1 MIPNREQTSGL
12 VGERFTKLFEFLKAF
27 SDLQYPL
34 IRNIDQQLRTLW
46 LGDFSG
52 HSGVELYRD
61 EPKEPGTATDSTI
74 VFRVA
79 RPNLTPCPPPPDNLA
94 EWIKAGWQKIDSRIE
109 IQTSRKRLGRLEDDF
124 QRLEALSRWTYERDQ
139 WVKSERPVRRAAEL
153 FQNVYEWFGMLERE
167 GERVELL
174 LGDGLLCWQHEADE
188 FKHPVLLQK
197 LELEFHPEKREP
209 EFIFRKR
216 ELPPE
221 LYREFLHALPGNNS
235 QQIIQCDAELK
246 AAEFSPLSGRDTQ
259 DFLRR
264 LIQGLFP
271 AGGEFCEP
279 RQKPSGTGPYVER
292 RPVIFMR
299 QRRSGPANVFDLVL
313 ESIGQ
318 RLETGEPFSSAL
330 MQILGLID
338 LPPKVAEAAPATPA
352 ATPAAASAPPASGPE
367 STATAGNEDAEI
379 LLSKPANGE
388 QLQIARDLAHRDCV
402 LVQGPP
408 GTGKTHTIA
417 NLLGH
422 LLAQGKRVL
431 VTAHT
436 PKALRILREK
446 VVEPLQPL
454 CVSVLQNDKK
464 SHEEL
469 QQSVR
474 QIHIRLSQD
483 DKVLEREAARL
494 RDERHAVVR
503 ELQAT
508 RQRLLEGR
516 QEEIREVVI
525 AGKTFGLIE
534 ASKLVRAGQGKDDW
548 IPGPT
553 TAGQALPLTHDEIFA
568 LYQSNARILA
578 ADERDLNITRPE
590 LALFPSPED
599 FQSVVE
605 EKQWLTTQDLR
616 FGAQFWRTSNTPP
629 DLSAFA
635 RMMES
640 AGKAIEFFKDSAAWQ
655 LEAIQAGR
663 DGEPSR
669 RTWDALA
676 DYIEESWAEIHE
688 CHALVMEHG
697 PSLSDPRPARV
708 LLPLVDEMLEHIA
721 EGGRLNLLTRLTKPQ
736 WVAFTQSIRI
746 NGAAP
751 DLTRPGPLRAV
762 RAQLRIAVLREE
774 LAGRWER
781 MMTSGDAPTFA
792 ELGDRPEE
800 ACRGFVGQIRACL
813 EWHKKSWQP
822 LEEQFGQLGFQWP
835 TYLASTVPEVGNDA
849 ELRRLRS
856 AVVGDLVR
864 ILQCRTDSLR
874 LGHLQAQIEAWQ
886 KLAPERSENEAVAT
900 RRLREAM
907 AMLNADG
914 YRAAFDDLARL
925 KILEPEQRQRNQWL
939 SSLATGAPAW
949 AAVIQNRQAPHDQTQ
964 PPGDPAAA
972 WQWRQ
977 LYDELERRAAVGLEH
992 LQESLEKLSHRL
1004 LKLTTEL
1011 VEKQT
1016 WCHQVRTVT
1025 TAQKQA
1031 LGAYV
1036 ALRNRVTKS
1045 GTGKKDSEFRAAA
1058 RREIAVAKSAVP
1070 VWIMP
1075 LSEVAETFD
1084 PRSTRFDVVIIDEAS
1099 QCDPSAMFALY
1110 LGRQAVIVGD
1120 DEQVT
1125 PITVGVEAEAVM
1137 KLIHGYLDGV
1147 PRREL
1152 YDGQTSVYEF
1162 GQWAFGKVIRL
1173 VEHFRCASDIIAFS
1187 NNLSYRG
1194 EIKPLREENAVKLKP
1209 HVIPYQ
1215 VKPHLFDDRDVNHA
1229 EAEAIASLICAAIKQ
1244 PEYAVNEQGTPVTFG
1259 VVTLVGDKQ
1268 ALLVDDL
1275 LRQRLPAEEYQLR
1288 QILCGSPSHLQ
1299 GDERDVVFLSVVDT
1313 PADGPLPL
1321 RDPDAQ
1327 MRMFK
1332 RRFNVAA
1339 SRARDQMWVVHSL
1352 DPHADLKAGDI
1363 RRQLI
1368 EHALDPK
1375 AWSRELEKRRPSL
1388 DPDAE
1393 AFEGTVM
1400 RRLVER
1406 GFQVQAQVSVGTYRI
1421 GLVVVGGNRRLAV
1434 ECDGENI
1441 KDLERLHENMERQA
1455 ILERLGWRFVRVRGS
1470 LFFRDPDRALAPVF
1484 RRLEELGIQP
1494 ESAAHAATPVQDRSK
1509 LETRVMRQA
1518 EELRLTWSQELEP
1531 GTPAARTKNEATLLE
1546 VH

>member
-1 MIPNREQTSGL
+1 
-12 VGERFTKLFEFLKAF
+12 
-27 SDLQYPL
+27 
-34 IRNIDQQLRTLW
+34 
-46 LGDFSG
+46 
-52 HSGVELYRD
+52 
-61 EPKEPGTATDSTI
+61 
-74 VFRVA
+74 
-79 RPNLTPCPPPPDNLA
+79 
-94 EWIKAGWQKIDSRIE
+94 
-109 IQTSRKRLGRLEDDF
+109 
-124 QRLEALSRWTYERDQ
+124 
-139 WVKSERPVRRAAEL
+139 
-153 FQNVYEWFGMLERE
+153 MLERE

-174 LGDGLLCWQHEADE
+174 LGDGLLCWEQEAGD

-216 ELPPE
+216 EQPPE

-246 AAEFSPLSGRDTQ
+246 TAEFSPLGGRDTQ

-279 RQKPSGTGPYVER
+279 RQKPGGTGPHMER

-299 QRRSGPANVFDLVL
+299 QRRTGPASVFDLVL
-313 ESIGQ
+313 ENIGQ
-318 RLETGEPFSSAL
+318 RLHAGESFSPAL
-330 MQILGLID
+330 MQILGLMD
-338 LPPKVAEAAPATPA
+338 HAPQAARVEVPAEASGAP
-352 ATPAAASAPPASGPE
+352 GLE
-367 STATAGNEDAEI
+367 AEI
-379 LLSKPANGE
+379 LLSKPANAE

-431 VTAHT
+431 VTAQT

-446 VVEPLQPL
+446 VAEPLQPL

-474 QIHIRLSQD
+474 QIHVRLSQD
-483 DKVLEREAARL
+483 DRLLEREAARL
-494 RDERHAVVR
+494 RMERNAVVA

-508 RQRLLEGR
+508 RHQMLAARL
-516 QEEIREVVI
+516 EELREVVVD
-525 AGKTFGLIE
+525 GRNLGLID
-534 ASKLVRAGQGKDDW
+534 AAKLVQAGQGKDDW
-548 IPGPT
+548 IPGPVG
-553 TAGQALPLTHDEIFA
+553 AGRALPLGPDEILA
-568 LYQSNARILA
+568 LYQSNARIPA
-578 ADERDLNITRPE
+578 AEEWDLRATRPD
-590 LALFPSPED
+590 LTPFPSPGD

-605 EKQWLTTQDLR
+605 ELQRLTAEDLQ
-616 FGAQFWRTSNTPP
+616 FGAQFWRAGDTPP
-629 DLSAFA
+629 DPAAFA
-635 RMMES
+635 RMMDL
-640 AGKAIEFFKDSAAWQ
+640 AGKAIAFFKDSDAWQ

-663 DGEPSR
+663 DGQRSR
-669 RTWDALA
+669 ATWDALA
-676 DYIEESWAEIHE
+676 DFIEESWSEIHD
-688 CHALVMEHG
+688 CHALVMAYG
-697 PSLSDPRPARV
+697 PSLSDARPARV
-708 LLPLVDEMLEHIA
+708 LLPLVDEMLEHVA

-736 WVAFTQSIRI
+736 WTALIQSIRV
-746 NGAAP
+746 NGTGP
-751 DLTRPGPLRAV
+751 DLATTGPLRAV
-762 RAQLRIAVLREE
+762 RAKLRIEMLREE
-774 LAGRWER
+774 LSGRWER
-781 MMTSGDAPTFA
+781 MMAFGGAPAFE
-792 ELGDRPEE
+792 ELGDRPED

-813 EWHKKSWQP
+813 GWHQTLWQP
-822 LEEQFGQLGFQWP
+822 LEEEFLQLGFQWP
-835 TYLASTVPEVGNDA
+835 EYLDSTAPQVGNNA
-849 ELRRLRS
+849 ELRRLRN

-864 ILQCRTDSLR
+864 ILQCRTQSIHLR
-874 LGHLQAQIEAWQ
+874 NLQARIEFWH
-886 KLAPERSENEAVAT
+886 KLAPERNDLEAVAT

-907 AMLNADG
+907 TLPDAEA

-925 KILEPEQRQRNQWL
+925 KTLEPERQQR
-939 SSLATGAPAW
+939 SLRLAALAASAPAW
-949 AAVIQNRQAPHDQTQ
+949 AAAIENRVAPHDQPQ

-977 LYDELERRAAVGLEH
+977 LFDELERRAAIDLEP
-992 LQESLEKLSHRL
+992 LQAGVEKLNHRL
-1004 LKLTTEL
+1004 LKLTTDL

-1025 TAQKQA
+1025 AAQKQA

-1045 GTGKKDSEFRAAA
+1045 GTGKKDAEFRAAA

-1125 PITVGVEAEAVM
+1125 PVTVGVEAEDVM
-1137 KLIHGYLDGV
+1137 KLIHGYLDGI

-1162 GQWAFGKVIRL
+1162 AQWAFGRVIRL

-1187 NNLSYRG
+1187 NTLSYRG
-1194 EIKPLREENAVKLKP
+1194 EIKPLREDNAVKLKP
-1209 HVIPYQ
+1209 HVISYP
-1215 VKPHLFDDRDVNHA
+1215 VKPSLFDDGDVNRA
-1229 EAEAIASLICAAIKQ
+1229 EAEAIASLICAAVKQ
-1244 PEYAVNEQGTPVTFG
+1244 PEYAVNEQGAPVTFG
-1259 VVTLVGDKQ
+1259 VVSLVGEKQ
-1268 ALLVDDL
+1268 ALLIDDL

-1288 QILCGSPSHLQ
+1288 QILCGSPAHLQ
-1299 GDERDVVFLSVVDT
+1299 GDERDVVFLSLVDT
-1313 PADGPLPL
+1313 PADGPLPM
-1321 RDPDAQ
+1321 RDPEAQ
-1327 MRMFK
+1327 LRMFK

-1339 SRARDQMWVVHSL
+1339 SRARDQMWVVYSL
-1352 DPHADLKAGDI
+1352 DPHTDLKPGDI

-1375 AWSRELEKRRPSL
+1375 AWARELEKRQAVL
-1388 DPDAE
+1388 DPDCE
-1393 AFEGTVM
+1393 ALEGAVL
-1400 RRLVER
+1400 RRLTER
-1406 GFQVQAQVSVGTYRI
+1406 GYQVQPHVAVGSYRI
-1421 GLVVVGGNRRLAV
+1421 ALVVEGGNRRLAV
-1434 ECDGENI
+1434 ECDGESFQ
-1441 KDLERLHENMERQA
+1441 DLERLCETMERQA

-1494 ESAAHAATPVQDRSK
+1494 GAAPRTEPNRDRSK
-1509 LETRVMRQA
+1509 LETRVIRLA
-1518 EELRLTWSQELEP
+1518 EELRVAWSTEFE
-1531 GTPAARTKNEATLLE
+1531 PAAPVAKARHEYALLAA
-1546 VH
+1546 HY